1 MKETEGDIYKLY
13 KKRWK
18 IGLLRIVRG
27 CNGLVENRFE
37 GVVLKIDYLWSDKI
51 RELDGQFINFI

>member
-1 MKETEGDIYKLY
+1 MY

-27 CNGLVENRFE
+27 CNGLMENRFGE
-37 GVVLKIDYLWSDKI
+37 RVVLKVDYLWSDKI
-51 RELDGQFINFI
+51 RELDG

>member
-51 RELDGQFINFI
+51 RELDG